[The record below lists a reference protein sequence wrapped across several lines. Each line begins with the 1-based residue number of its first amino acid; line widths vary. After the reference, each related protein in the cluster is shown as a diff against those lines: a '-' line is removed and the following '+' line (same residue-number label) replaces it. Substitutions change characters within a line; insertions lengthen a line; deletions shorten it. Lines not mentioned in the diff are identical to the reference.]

1 MANPCASSDEN
12 RFVMDQL
19 VYADDLIIITQG
31 ANMYPDLVDRLIT
44 NMTTLTIHVKDEKA
58 DMKETSSINYLGQRL
73 SENSQ
78 DDNLC

>member
-19 VYADDLIIITQG
+19 VYADDLVIITQG
-31 ANMYPDLVDRLIT
+31 SNMYPDLVDRLIT